1 MIPFGSQPGLISFNG
16 DFVLFA
22 YLLALG
28 KFFNIIAALDTG
40 SSFEGMGASREALY
54 SLLAE
59 PAFFILMGSFALL
72 TGHSSFQGIFGALH
86 FGSYIS
92 YAVGVLAAF
101 VIIIIALIE
110 NSRMPIDDPGQ
121 KDSLHRDPIYTREE
135 IAAIVDFVESFGAP
149 GPPIPTVDLARA
161 NLSAGRDLYQANC
174 AACHSTTGAGGA
186 LATGK
191 PGIVNGFVLS
201 SQRGLVAPPLLKS
214 TPTQV
219 AEAMRTGP
227 PGMPVFGPGAFPD
240 EQVDSIARYVVYL
253 QEIKNPGGLELGRIG
268 PVAEG
273 AVGWLVG
280 LASLLLLTRWIGTSL
295 SSHRAHGSG
304 GHG

>member
-1 MIPFGSQPGLISFNG
+1 MRTRPL
-16 DFVLFA
+16 
-22 YLLALG
+22 LLALVAPLILG
-28 KFFNIIAALDTG
+28 ACSYFRGQAAPYRPAGGLGSPAPAAPAARGPAEGLQLYQRDCAWCHGSRGQGTSYGPNLLQGTAGPALTDFMLSTG
-40 SSFEGMGASREALY
+40 
-54 SLLAE
+54 
-59 PAFFILMGSFALL
+59 
-72 TGHSSFQGIFGALH
+72 
-86 FGSYIS
+86 
-92 YAVGVLAAF
+92 
-101 VIIIIALIE
+101 
-110 NSRMPIDDPGQ
+110 RMPIDDPGQ

-253 QEIKNPGGLELGRIG
+253 QKIKNPGGLELGRIG